1 MGTACRS
8 LNVSA
13 WHSAPI
19 LSSPTFV
26 LLLKSR
32 REFPALGLGVLLLQ
46 IDVATST
53 WLIGG
58 ESYHCIFLSEIH
70 SFGLKIFFFS
80 QLEYRRARKNNPS

>member
-1 MGTACRS
+1 MS

-26 LLLKSR
+26 LLPGSLLKSR
-32 REFPALGLGVLLLQ
+32 REFPALGSYVLLLQ
-46 IDVATST
+46 IDIASST

-58 ESYHCIFLSEIH
+58 ESHHWIFTIREALLWLED
-70 SFGLKIFFFS
+70 FFH
-80 QLEYRRARKNNPS
+80 N